1 MCGFGLF
8 VRVKEG
14 MLEFVET
21 VLFGPRVVGWIA
33 CVWDGLGRGRGGSAL
48 WVGSS
53 PTELYAMDVLG

>member
-1 MCGFGLF
+1 
-8 VRVKEG
+8 
-14 MLEFVET
+14 MLDFVET
-21 VLFGPRVVGWIA
+21 VLFGLRVVGWLA